1 MGVNIAVVGC
11 GTWGKNLVRNFYNLG
26 ALHTIC
32 DLDKEVLS
40 TLAEQCQGISIST
53 DIDAVINDENIDALV
68 VATPSHTH
76 YKIVSKALEAGK
88 HVYVEKPIATSEK
101 EAKSLNELAATQEK
115 VLMVGHL
122 LLYHPAVNR
131 LKTLVE
137 EGYLGNILYVESYRQ
152 NINYFK
158 NDRNV
163 IWDLAP
169 HDLSMV
175 AYVLGK
181 SPEKVISA
189 VGSSTCKDGIIDVA
203 QIDVKFQGDIQ
214 AHISSSWIHPIKHV
228 ILMVKGSRATAILND
243 AEPTNKLKVFENLS
257 PSKQD
262 VEYPEYLE
270 IEPLKLECQHF
281 ISCIENNV
289 KPRSDGDNG
298 YEVVKLLE
306 EAERMMLGSQYNK
319 ISSFKLASSRKKVKP
334 QTINGN
340 ESLT

>member
-1 MGVNIAVVGC
+1 LDVKIAVVGC

-26 ALHTIC
+26 VLHTVC
-32 DLDKEVLS
+32 DLDKEVLLPLS
-40 TLAEQCQGISIST
+40 VQYPGINIT
-53 DIDAVINDENIDALV
+53 DNIDNLIASNEIDALV

-76 YKIVSKALEAGK
+76 YNIVSKALKAGK

-101 EAKSLNELAATQEK
+101 EAKELNELAGVLEK

-122 LLYHPAVNR
+122 LLYHPAVTR
-131 LKTLVE
+131 LKSLIS
-137 EGYLGNILYVESYRQ
+137 EGHLGHISYVQSYRQ

-169 HDLSMV
+169 HDLSMIS
-175 AYVLGK
+175 YVLGK
-181 SPEKVISA
+181 SPLEVISA
-189 VGSSTCKDGIIDVA
+189 VGVSTDKDGIIDVA
-203 QIDVKFQGDIQ
+203 QIDISFEDGIQ
-214 AHISSSWIHPIKHV
+214 AHISSSWVHPVKHV
-228 ILMVKGSRATAILND
+228 ILLVKGSKSTAVLND
-243 AEPTNKLKVFENLS
+243 AEPENKLQVFDNS
-257 PSKQD
+257 APNKKD

-281 ISCIENNV
+281 IGCIINGI

-298 YEVVKLLE
+298 YEVVKILE
-306 EAERMMLGSQYNK
+306 EAEKLMLGNQYNK
-319 ISSFKLASSRKKVKP
+319 VSSFKLASSRKMVKP
-334 QTINGN
+334 QNNLN